1 MNLLPRTTKIH
12 SQESTI
18 ANYRLLQYNHIEGL
32 VKNCLEYLSRFGANT
47 SDVKFE
53 LSEFNKYKSPYYFA
67 IKNIKLTSK
76 SDNKQYLL
84 NIDIPKLIENTFFK
98 LRGVYYIPM
107 LYIIDEPIVLKKNS
121 LKLSSMFKSIT
132 VYFNDSR
139 VIFNGI
145 NIPISRF
152 FRLFIENE
160 NIVKN
165 ICTIY
170 NTNYFKETRQRSI
183 KLVSTELL
191 GFPQEDNFVEYLEKM
206 FFDNWTKELY
216 SKYYNIENPTL
227 ENVLTIA
234 TVRKRD
240 DVKPLFN
247 DLAYKRIV
255 FIELLFDPLIKMI
268 GNIVSDLL
276 RGKQLAEIK
285 LKQSAIIDH
294 FYASSESGINS
305 KNTGL
310 SGNNIYNIINGYSSI
325 LSLKATFKNPKG
337 FSELPKE
344 VHEVHSSHKHQIC
357 PITISN
363 ADPGVTISLIPD
375 LKIDSKFGILTNAN
389 TSTC

>member
-1 MNLLPRTTKIH
+1 LNLLPRTTKIH
-12 SQESTI
+12 SQENNI
-18 ANYRLLQYNHIEGL
+18 ANYRLLQYNHIEDL
-32 VKNCLEYLSRFGANT
+32 VNNCLNYLSRFGIDT
-47 SDVKFE
+47 SDIGFE

-67 IKNIKLTSK
+67 IKNIKLFFK
-76 SDNKQYLL
+76 SEPKQYLL

-98 LRGVYYIPM
+98 LRGVYYVPM

-165 ICTIY
+165 ICSIY
-170 NTNYFKETRQRSI
+170 NTNYFKETRERSI
-183 KLVSTELL
+183 KIVSEELL
-191 GFPQEDNFVEYLEKM
+191 GFPQEENFSNYIETM

-227 ENVLTIA
+227 ENILTIA
-234 TVRKRD
+234 TLRKRD
-240 DVKPLFN
+240 DIKPLFN
-247 DLAYKRIV
+247 DLSYKRIV
-255 FIELLFDPLIKMI
+255 FIELLFDPLIKII
-268 GNIVSDLL
+268 GNTVTDLLKGRRVSD
-276 RGKQLAEIK
+276 IK

-294 FYASSESGINS
+294 FYASAESGLKS

-337 FSELPKE
+337 YSELPKE
-344 VHEVHSSHKHQIC
+344 VHEVHTSHKHHIC

-375 LKIDSKFGILTNAN
+375 LKIDSKFGILENMRGGN
-389 TSTC
+389 